1 MKKIVFAFV
10 TLILIA
16 GAAFAADPVEGYWLS
31 VDDKTGKATG
41 SWQIYVEGQTLRGK
55 MLGIAGFDQSL
66 LADQCTREKDYRDKG
81 FPIQGTVSG
90 MPVVG
95 TTWIWGLSSKKEGEW
110 SDGRI
115 IDPNDGKMYQC
126 KITFRK
132 ADGKKYKVDTLE
144 MRGEIGLGIGRSQF
158 WVKTTEAEARAIR

>member
-10 TLILIA
+10 MVVLASGIA
-16 GAAFAADPVEGYWLS
+16 LAADPVEGYWLS

-41 SWQIYVEGQTLRGK
+41 SWQIYVEGGKLQGK

-66 LADQCTREKDYRDKG
+66 LADQCTTEKDYRDKG
-81 FPIQGTVSG
+81 FPAQGTISK
-90 MPVVG
+90 MRIVG
-95 TTWIWGLSSKKEGEW
+95 TPWIWGLSSKKEGEW
-110 SDGRI
+110 SGGRI

-132 ADGKKYKVDTLE
+132 SDGKKYKTDTLE

-158 WVKTTEAEARAIR
+158 WVKATEAEARAIK